1 MANYSI
7 VINSKFKPFSYQ
19 ELLAPAMQMTQE
31 HHAIEEAYGDLAT
44 KAEIWETLA
53 NEQTDK
59 KAYQMY
65 KRYADDLRAQAN
77 SLASRGLTP
86 TSRNSL
92 YGMKSRY
99 AQEIT
104 PIEIAYKKREE
115 QAKEQRVAEMQN
127 PTLLLSRRAATTSLD
142 DYIDNP
148 SLDYKSYSGALIT
161 QQVAAQA
168 QAVAKELREARISGT
183 EDKYIN
189 IFTQKNGIDPREIE
203 FAINNPNDPRA
214 NKTLLQMVDSVINS
228 TGIASWNNADI
239 LERARNFGFQGLWSG
254 VGETKL
260 TPIENKA
267 ALKQLEHAQA
277 VDLLN
282 RKAAA
287 EAASDARKNKYAL
300 QQINARAAAARRVA
314 AAQASAQTPT
324 VNHMHTNNVPLRDQ
338 NELNKHAADIQD
350 FIEKQL
356 MSVDAKGRL
365 HITDLG
371 WQEYHK
377 FGKGNIGKNYNKKYK
392 FTEGFLGTTSAG
404 TPLPTRFNKFVDF
417 MNNKLGAGKV
427 EGAFVGQVEKDFK
440 TALSKGDKNIGK
452 RFINNPKLRTAYK
465 NFVVGGVDNL
475 LNNYHSSMQ
484 QGVFDTYR
492 TSELV
497 TQVTPAYGKLLL
509 ANASV
514 NKGKDG
520 LEIVEFGKNDAGSRT
535 FKKIN
540 TLKGGEIGK
549 DAYITDVRTFID
561 DNGKAINTA
570 MVYQPEKD
578 PVRIKLPAGL
588 NPAAEANIA
597 SYGSFYKDY
606 ANIVHKGKVPVFATN
621 SNGKQVVAKDSN
633 GKIKYTDRNL
643 TDADMYNIISIL
655 DNSGDN
661 VVWNQHQLVVPQYT
675 ENYKVSATSGSNSM
689 GLEDYLQGLFEGSE
703 SSQYYPTF
711 E

>member
-44 KAEIWETLA
+44 KAGIWETLA

-77 SLASRGLTP
+77 NLASRGLTP

-314 AAQASAQTPT
+314 AAQAPAQTPAQ
-324 VNHMHTNNVPLRDQ
+324 VNNMHINNVPLRDQ
-338 NELNKHAADIQD
+338 NELNKHAAEIQKY
-350 FIEKQL
+350 IEDEL
-356 MSVDAKGRL
+356 ISVGADGRL
-365 HITDLG
+365 HVTDKG
-371 WQEYHK
+371 WKRFHSPKLYVNTNNTYA
-377 FGKGNIGKNYNKKYK
+377 GA
-392 FTEGFLGTTSAG
+392 TLTSAG
-404 TPLPTRFNKFVDF
+404 KRAVINDDFYNF
-417 MNNKLGAGKV
+417 MNTIGAGKV
-427 EGAFVGQVEKDFK
+427 EKGFK
-440 TALSKGDKNIGK
+440 TGVKQGIDKQIKKGNTNIGMQLVHS
-452 RFINNPKLRTAYK
+452 PKLRTAYK
-465 NFVVGGVDNL
+465 RSVVDRVDRL
-475 LNNYHSSMQ
+475 LNNYHGSMQ
-484 QGVFDTYR
+484 QGAYDTYR

-497 TQVTPAYGKLLL
+497 TQVTPAYGKTLL
-509 ANASV
+509 NAAST
-514 NKGKDG
+514 NRGSEG
-520 LEIVEFGKNDAGSRT
+520 LDIVEFGKNKAGVRT
-535 FKKIN
+535 FNKKGTLSGSEIN
-540 TLKGGEIGK
+540 DK
-549 DAYITDVRTFID
+549 AYITDVRTFTED
-561 DNGKAINTA
+561 NNNGKTITTA
-570 MVYQPEKD
+570 MVYLPERD

-588 NPAAEANIA
+588 NPTAEANIA
-597 SYGSFYKDY
+597 SNDAFYKDY
-606 ANIVHKGKVPVFATN
+606 TNILHTGKVPVFTLN
-621 SNGKQVVAKDSN
+621 PSGKQVVAKDAN
-633 GKIKYTDRNL
+633 GKIKYTNKTL
-643 TDADMYNIISIL
+643 TDADIYKIIPML
-655 DNSGDN
+655 DNSGSS

-675 ENYKVSATSGSNSM
+675 ENYKVSATSGSNPM
-689 GLEDYLQGLFEGSE
+689 GLEDYLQGLFEDNE

>member
-31 HHAIEEAYGDLAT
+31 HHAIEEAYGELAT
-44 KAEIWETLA
+44 KAGIWETLA

-214 NKTLLQMVDSVINS
+214 NKVLLQMVDSVIDS

-239 LERARNFGFQGLWSG
+239 LNRARNFGFQGLWSG

-300 QQINARAAAARRVA
+300 QQINAKAAAAR
-314 AAQASAQTPT
+314 QAVTSAQTPT
-324 VNHMHTNNVPLRDQ
+324 VVNNMHTNNVPLRDQ
-338 NELNKHAADIQD
+338 NELNKHAAKMQD
-350 FIEKQL
+350 FIKDEL
-356 MSVDAKGRL
+356 ISVDAAGRL
-365 HITDLG
+365 HVTDKG
-371 WQEYHK
+371 WKRFHSPKLYINTNNTHA
-377 FGKGNIGKNYNKKYK
+377 GAA
-392 FTEGFLGTTSAG
+392 LVSAG
-404 TPLPTRFNKFVDF
+404 KRAVIDDEFYNF
-417 MNNKLGAGKV
+417 MNTIGAGKIE
-427 EGAFVGQVEKDFK
+427 EGFK
-440 TALSKGDKNIGK
+440 TGVKKGIEKQIKNGNTNI
-452 RFINNPKLRTAYK
+452 RMQLIHSPKLRTAYK
-465 NFVVGGVDNL
+465 KSVVGRVDNL
-475 LNNYHSSMQ
+475 LNNYHSNMQ
-484 QGVFDTYR
+484 QGAYDTYR

-520 LEIVEFGKNDAGSRT
+520 LEVVEFGKNKAGGRT
-535 FKKIN
+535 FNKIN
-540 TLKGGEIGK
+540 TLKGSDIGK

-561 DNGKAINTA
+561 DNGKAVNTA

-606 ANIVHKGKVPVFATN
+606 TNIVHKGKVPVFTTN

-643 TDADMYNIISIL
+643 TDADMYKIIPML
-655 DNSGDN
+655 DNSGSG

-689 GLEDYLQGLFEGSE
+689 GLEDYLQGLFEDNE
-703 SSQYYPTF
+703 SSQYYPTTF

>member
-19 ELLAPAMQMTQE
+19 ELLAPALQMTQE

-44 KAEIWETLA
+44 KAGIWETLA

-148 SLDYKSYSGALIT
+148 NLDYKSYSGALIT

-282 RKAAA
+282 KKAAA

-300 QQINARAAAARRVA
+300 QQINARAAAAR
-314 AAQASAQTPT
+314 QAVTSAQTPT
-324 VNHMHTNNVPLRDQ
+324 TVNNMHTNNVPLRDQ
-338 NELNKHAADIQD
+338 NELNKHATKIQD
-350 FIEKQL
+350 FIKDEL
-356 MSVDAKGRL
+356 ISVDAAGRL
-365 HITDLG
+365 HVTDKG
-371 WQEYHK
+371 WKRFHSPKLYINTNNTHA
-377 FGKGNIGKNYNKKYK
+377 GAA
-392 FTEGFLGTTSAG
+392 LVSAG
-404 TPLPTRFNKFVDF
+404 KRAVIDDEFYNF
-417 MNNKLGAGKV
+417 MNTIGAGKI
-427 EGAFVGQVEKDFK
+427 EKGFK
-440 TALSKGDKNIGK
+440 TGVKKGIEKQIKNGNTNI
-452 RFINNPKLRTAYK
+452 RMQLIHSPKLRTAYRK
-465 NFVVGGVDNL
+465 SVVGRVDNL
-475 LNNYHSSMQ
+475 LNNYHSNMQ
-484 QGVFDTYR
+484 QGAYDTYR

-509 ANASV
+509 ASASV

-520 LEIVEFGKNDAGSRT
+520 LEVVEFGKNKAGGRT
-535 FKKIN
+535 FNKIN
-540 TLKGGEIGK
+540 TLKGSDIGK
-549 DAYITDVRTFID
+549 DAYIIDVRTFID
-561 DNGKAINTA
+561 DNDKAINTA

-606 ANIVHKGKVPVFATN
+606 TNIVHKGKVPVFTTN
-621 SNGKQVVAKDSN
+621 SSGKQVVAKDGS
-633 GKIKYTDRNL
+633 GKIKYTDRSL
-643 TDADMYNIISIL
+643 TDADMYKIIPML
-655 DNSGDN
+655 DNSGSG

-675 ENYKVSATSGSNSM
+675 ENYKVSATSGSNPM
-689 GLEDYLQGLFEGSE
+689 GLEDYLQGLFEDND
-703 SSQYYPTF
+703 SSQYYPTTF

>member
-44 KAEIWETLA
+44 KAGIWETLA

-86 TSRNSL
+86 TSRSSL

-115 QAKEQRVAEMQN
+115 QAKEQRTAEMQN

-214 NKTLLQMVDSVINS
+214 NKVLLQMVDSVIDS

-287 EAASDARKNKYAL
+287 EAAADARKNKYAL
-300 QQINARAAAARRVA
+300 QQINARAAAARQA
-314 AAQASAQTPT
+314 AASQASAQTPAQ
-324 VNHMHTNNVPLRDQ
+324 VNNMHINNVPLRDQ
-338 NELNKHAADIQD
+338 NELNQHATKIQK
-350 FIEKQL
+350 FIEDQL
-356 MSVDAKGRL
+356 ISVGTDGRL
-365 HITDLG
+365 HVTDKG
-371 WQEYHK
+371 WKRFHSPKLYINTNNTYA
-377 FGKGNIGKNYNKKYK
+377 GA
-392 FTEGFLGTTSAG
+392 TLTSAG
-404 TPLPTRFNKFVDF
+404 KRSVIDDEFYNF
-417 MNNKLGAGKV
+417 MNTIGAGKV
-427 EGAFVGQVEKDFK
+427 EKGFK
-440 TALSKGDKNIGK
+440 TGVKQGIDAQIKKGNVNIGMQLVHS
-452 RFINNPKLRTAYK
+452 PKLRTAYK
-465 NFVVGGVDNL
+465 KSVVDRVDRL
-475 LNNYHSSMQ
+475 LNNYHGSMQ
-484 QGVFDTYR
+484 QGVYDTYR

-520 LEIVEFGKNDAGSRT
+520 LEVVEFGKNKAGGRT
-535 FKKIN
+535 FNKIDA
-540 TLKGGEIGK
+540 LKGGDIGK

-570 MVYQPEKD
+570 IVYQPEKD

-606 ANIVHKGKVPVFATN
+606 TNIVHKGKVPVFTTN
-621 SNGKQVVAKDSN
+621 SNGKQVVAKDAN
-633 GKIKYTDRNL
+633 GRIKYTDRNL
-643 TDADMYNIISIL
+643 TDADMYKIIPML
-655 DNSGDN
+655 DNSGSGI
-661 VVWNQHQLVVPQYT
+661 VWNQHQLVVPQYT

-689 GLEDYLQGLFEGSE
+689 GLEDYLQGLFEDSE
-703 SSQYYPTF
+703 SSQYYPTTF